1 MSMMKTP
8 FVGINTVRGI
18 AGQRA
23 LFVAVLEV
31 GAGYLCIEHQIG
43 IDQVVVCV
51 AKKENFP
58 RFYAVV
64 SDPLAEVVSDLKV
77 KATERSATLEA
88 IQLLGT
94 LTPLTSKEETTMANP
109 KLAKKEAPAA
119 KAPAAKKAAG
129 NGEAL
134 AAARAAR
141 ASKNDAQKI
150 KVLAKANPYRE
161 GTKAANTFDL
171 FKEYNGKTV
180 GDVRAAATDDHDLG
194 YLRYASRDEHIALS

>member
-1 MSMMKTP
+1 MMKTP

-23 LFVAVLEV
+23 LFIAVLEV
-31 GAGYLCIEHQIG
+31 GDGYLCIEHQIG

-64 SDPLAEVVSDLKV
+64 SDPLAEVVADLKA

-94 LTPLTSKEETTMANP
+94 LTPLTSKEETIMANP

-119 KAPAAKKAAG
+119 KAAKEPKAKG

-141 ASKNDAQKI
+141 ASKNDSQKI
-150 KVLAKANPYRE
+150 KVLAKTNPYRE